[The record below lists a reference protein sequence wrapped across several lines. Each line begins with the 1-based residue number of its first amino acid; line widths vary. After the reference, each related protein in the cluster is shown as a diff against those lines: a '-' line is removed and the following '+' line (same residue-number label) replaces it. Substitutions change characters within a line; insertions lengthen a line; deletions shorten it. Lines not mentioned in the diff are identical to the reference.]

1 MYWNRSILSPITHF
15 PFKIHTK
22 TSFWVSFCITFIQNT
37 LKNWFWASFCMT
49 FTQNTLKNWF
59 LSVILYYFHSKY
71 TQKYLLCVILCGFH
85 YKYTQNRPIFG
96 LFFTI
101 NALKIAFWGLFWVI
115 FVCYPCFSLK
125 IHTKLVFCVNF
136 VWISLKIHSKI
147 DFWAFFVWFSLKIHT
162 KTLIFAFFVW
172 KMLQKSHSTN
182 RGTFFS
188 VSPEKNE
195 HVREDFIRKR
205 K

>member
-1 MYWNRSILSPITHF
+1 MYWNRSILPPITHF
-15 PFKIHTK
+15 SVKIHSK
-22 TSFWVSFCITFIQNT
+22 TSFCVSFCITFTQNT
-37 LKNWFWASFCMT
+37 LKNWFWASFCIT
-49 FTQNTLKNWF
+49 FTQNTHKSTF
-59 LSVILYYFHSKY
+59 
-71 TQKYLLCVILCGFH
+71 CVSFCVVFH
-85 YKYTQNRPIFG
+85 YKYTQNRPILG
-96 LFFTI
+96 LFFII
-101 NALKIAFWGLFWVI
+101 NALKIVIWGLFWVI

-125 IHTKLVFCVNF
+125 IHTKLMFFAFF
-136 VWISLKIHSKI
+136 VWFSLKIHSKI

-188 VSPEKNE
+188 VCPEKNE
-195 HVREDFIRKR
+195 HVSDDFIRKR

>member
-1 MYWNRSILSPITHF
+1 MSLKNVLKPIDF
-15 PFKIHTK
+15 
-22 TSFWVSFCITFIQNT
+22 TSDNTFFSQNT
-37 LKNWFWASFCMT
+37 LKNQFLSVILYYFHSKY
-49 FTQNTLKNWF
+49 TQKLI

-101 NALKIAFWGLFWVI
+101 NALKIAILELFWVI

-125 IHTKLVFCVNF
+125 IHTKLVFF
-136 VWISLKIHSKI
+136 
-147 DFWAFFVWFSLKIHT
+147 AFFVWFSLKIHT